1 VKDPGK
7 WQKMLWHFPGLI
19 CTIFFKSSQLL
30 ASGGQGTLLKNR
42 PLDPCKTFYLQI
54 SCCWFRMKEMKI
66 WAKQKKSITRE
77 LNFFEIS
84 LKEFYEKVENQ
95 EFQHQINLL
104 KEKKGEKKEVFEI
117 LNVLGKGRTSFT
129 FLSRYHKKFTAL
141 RMSYD
146 DEDFTGK
153 FDSVIELMGKEY
165 KQSFL
170 DVLYPSMPV
179 QYLYYGKLKKKNEI
193 LFDKTVYVSFWEKAE
208 ALLEDKLNESFEKKF
223 KWFREFLK
231 GLSIIHSKNRA
242 HFDIKLENLFLVD
255 NHLKIG
261 DFEFYWKVRDFIDAR
276 EYLYCGSI
284 GYIAPEMF
292 YNREN
297 ITSKVDIFSAG
308 VAFARLF
315 TGENYQK
322 NKLNTQEN
330 QQIKKILQRCESL
343 GHFDRKHMAEIE
355 DSLRYSFFY
364 RRLLRDKIKKGG
376 LDAPEKFL
384 YEEILLEMMNPEPAS
399 RTDIYELIDKLG
411 IKEPPTK
418 EGSHIIHVEPRKP
431 TKLLGWWLIVGLLVI
446 VAAGLFF
453 YFIVYKEDK
462 SREPSPS
469 DKVKLTIKPPIETRR
484 KIPHETHETRKEKIK
499 KPTREKSADIPKKVE
514 PVETVKPPSVK
525 KTKPEISPEE
535 EKEKLMSQAKY
546 DAYLDIAKDLVK
558 DKDYEKAL
566 DMVARAREIKETDEI
581 IKLEQTIKQ
590 LKEKEVLDTYN
601 KFYQEARRSY
611 RQGNYEEALRNIE
624 IARKIKDT
632 QQLTAL
638 ELEVKRKLNE
648 KDEEYERGLELVED
662 NMVKGDYLYAKELIT
677 ALKKIKS
684 DERLSKLEEEVNR
697 LLALAAQFQQ
707 EQEKEY
713 IKHLQKAQ
721 EYMDNGDYEKAG
733 EEIKKARKTKNNELL
748 QRLEEKL
755 KDLKGQNQREYEKYS
770 KWARIYYENGQLEQA
785 KHYLELAENIYRS
798 HEMVVLGEEIEK
810 KIREREQEEAAKET
824 DDEAYFSAIRKGGVW
839 DLDEYIREYPKG
851 RHVREAKER
860 LNHMLE
866 DFIPRIRETWVIR
879 KGELLYRRST
889 RKKWISGIVWLE
901 AVIDVRDQSRY
912 YRG

>member
-1 VKDPGK
+1 
-7 WQKMLWHFPGLI
+7 
-19 CTIFFKSSQLL
+19 
-30 ASGGQGTLLKNR
+30 
-42 PLDPCKTFYLQI
+42 
-54 SCCWFRMKEMKI
+54 MKEMKMRV
-66 WAKQKKSITRE
+66 KQKKSITRE
-77 LNFFEIS
+77 LNFSQIS
-84 LKEFYEKVENQ
+84 LKEFYEKVKKQ
-95 EFQHQINLL
+95 EFQHQIKLL

-129 FLSRYHKKFTAL
+129 FLSQYQKKFTAL

-179 QYLYYGKLKKKNEI
+179 QHLYHGKLKKKNEI
-193 LFDKTVYVSFWEKAE
+193 LFDKAVYVSFWEKAD

-242 HFDIKLENLFLVD
+242 HFDIKLENLFLVYD
-255 NHLKIG
+255 CLKIG
-261 DFEFYWKVRDFIDAR
+261 DFEFYWKVRDFIDAK
-276 EYLYCGSI
+276 EYLYCGSL

-308 VAFARLF
+308 IAFTRLF

-322 NKLNTQEN
+322 IKLNPQEN
-330 QQIKKILQRCESL
+330 QLIKEILQKCERL
-343 GHFDRKHMAEIE
+343 DHFNNKHMAEIK

-364 RRLLRDKIKKGG
+364 RRLLQDKIKEGG

-399 RTDIYELIDKLG
+399 RTDIYELINKLG
-411 IKEPPTK
+411 IKEPPIK
-418 EGSHIIHVEPRKP
+418 KGSPPVKIELRKP
-431 TKLLGWWLIVGLLVI
+431 PNLMGWWVIVGLLVI
-446 VAAGLFF
+446 VAAGIFF
-453 YFIVYKEDK
+453 YFFIYNEGK

-469 DKVKLTIKPPIETRR
+469 DKVKLIIKPPAKAMQ
-484 KIPHETHETRKEKIK
+484 KISHETRKEKIK
-499 KPTREKSADIPKKVE
+499 KQPLEKSEDIPKMVE
-514 PVETVKPPSVK
+514 PVETVKPPPAK

-558 DKDYEKAL
+558 DKEYEKAL
-566 DMVARAREIKETDEI
+566 DMVARAREIKETDKI
-581 IKLEQTIKQ
+581 LQLEQTIKQ
-590 LKEKEVLDTYN
+590 LKEKEVLDTYR
-601 KFYQEARRSY
+601 KFYQESRRSY

-638 ELEVKRKLNE
+638 ELQVKRKIKE
-648 KDEEYERGLELVED
+648 KDEEYERGLELVEEH
-662 NMVKGDYLYAKELIT
+662 MVKGDYIYSKELII
-677 ALKKIKS
+677 ALKKIKA
-684 DERLSKLEEEVNR
+684 DDRLSKLEEEVNR
-697 LLALAAQFQQ
+697 LLALAAQFRK

-713 IKHLQKAQ
+713 INHLQKVQ

-733 EEIKKARKTKNNELL
+733 EEIKEARKIKNNDLL

-755 KDLKGQNQREYEKYS
+755 KDLKGKTQREYEKYS
-770 KWARIYYENGQLEQA
+770 KWARIYLEHGELEKA
-785 KHYLELAENIYRS
+785 NHYLELAKDIYRS
-798 HEMVVLGEEIEK
+798 HELVVLGMEIEE
-810 KIREREQEEAAKET
+810 KIREREREETAKKS
-824 DDEAYFSAIRKGGVW
+824 DDEAYLDAIGRGEVW
-839 DLDEYIREYPKG
+839 DLDEYLRKYPKG
-851 RHVREAKER
+851 RHVREAKEK

-866 DFIPRIRETWVIR
+866 DFIPRIKGTWVIR
-879 KGELLYRRST
+879 KGELVYRRST
-889 RKKWISGIVWLE
+889 RIKRISGIVWLE
-901 AVIDVRDQSRY
+901 AVIDIHGNVTKIDVTEGDRLLRNEAIEAVKHKKYEPFKIGGEPRVVRFRFKVIFGQPTEY
-912 YRG
+912 